1 MYNNEQLNAIHF
13 SNLSIEFD
21 FYSKYSIERI
31 KESLSSLLS
40 KKIKVKEKLNTDF
53 NLSYDYWALEYNVV
67 GGSDMI
73 KFSTFHIPYA
83 EAKIVIAK
91 TLKWIKEN
99 AETDDKCSMYV
110 NVSFDENKLGRDI
123 NILKLD
129 IGKFILNFDEDFI
142 YEKFKNRENSIY
154 CKSIKFMIPLSG
166 MSQPSPS
173 STIWKNYIFA
183 KDKYYGVNLSVI
195 KNKSIG
201 FNYIGGKDYQNKF
214 DNIMKVINYYII
226 SIYDVLINPKYTK
239 EDKDKLNKIVKKHET
254 VIKSYKSYKDLNK
267 NFPDIKILID
277 LRTAEQTVELFYPRL
292 RDKIFDLLIKC
303 GMKEGLINYDSDI
316 GKIQI
321 KDTEL
326 LRCFEL
332 EGVDIFDSKLSGN
345 ISDCDIF
352 NCEIE
357 DSYIEKCNLFGS
369 STVKNSKLKNCYVNK
384 NVVCSDSY
392 VFGKMSVFSGEMEN
406 GVFKEGRITKFAR
419 FDDNTDVNNVEKI

>member
-1 MYNNEQLNAIHF
+1 
-13 SNLSIEFD
+13 
-21 FYSKYSIERI
+21 
-31 KESLSSLLS
+31 
-40 KKIKVKEKLNTDF
+40 
-53 NLSYDYWALEYNVV
+53 
-67 GGSDMI
+67 
-73 KFSTFHIPYA
+73 
-83 EAKIVIAK
+83 
-91 TLKWIKEN
+91 
-99 AETDDKCSMYV
+99 
-110 NVSFDENKLGRDI
+110 
-123 NILKLD
+123 
-129 IGKFILNFDEDFI
+129 
-142 YEKFKNRENSIY
+142 
-154 CKSIKFMIPLSG
+154 MIPLSG
-166 MSQPSPS
+166 MSQPSPA

-183 KDKYYGVNLSVI
+183 KDKYYGVNLSEI

-214 DNIMKVINYYII
+214 DIIMNVINYYIV

-332 EGVDIFDSKLSGN
+332 DGIDIFDSKLSGN
-345 ISDCDIF
+345 FSNCDIF
-352 NCEIE
+352 NCEVG

-369 STVKNSKLKNCYVNK
+369 SIIKNSKLKNCYVNK

-419 FDDNTDVNNVEKI
+419 FDDNTEVNNAEKI